1 MFGTIE
7 ASPQIGSV
15 EIIDT
20 QSSKMAGVIENLS
33 AIFNGHGLNPG
44 TEISGSSESGFS
56 IQGGGTFVAS
66 NEVHTGLAEALDK
79 IYSGSS
85 DEITGGHN
93 GSREVAVL
101 KKINSAVSKAK
112 DEYNNMSTV
121 IQTKVQNLDSLKNM
135 LNQLFN
141 RLYELALSDPR
152 NNINAQNIQSV
163 QQKIMLEFDRQL
175 GILQSVLKV
184 SIKPTQ
190 NNFVELLKKN
200 SDFTILAE
208 TLGVT
213 YGDETASD
221 RLALVFTN
229 LTDVSILSDK
239 VKQALKELN
248 ISLSDYKNI
257 KNSKELSDAL
267 YSVFKNFN
275 KKNLKSQDLTTILE
289 AMSVLKTSQGSHDEI
304 VKVLSGGKRKKSD
317 SPSSSSSSSSDENV
331 GGRYEG
337 GAYDKEIGRQSK
349 NRLKSNLSNRVTIY
363 EKTMKELY
371 KNFMNQIN
379 NKFKSLVVLID
390 MLSNKVGSE
399 IVYDDDL
406 KDFIKMFLGFNE
418 NISNEKI
425 FYSLINLDNTVA
437 GKELRNRFVDTLGKI
452 IDASKK
458 LNNYPVF
465 KNITSELSLLQNDI
479 DTMSDTVINL
489 KKAEEEKTGSSDFMW
504 TNKLVDQSFSMN
516 NIKLMKESI
525 KRLSFYAKVATIKE
539 NLHRMNKEQ
548 KFYQEDYD
556 KLLGKSIGLKL
567 TELQRE
573 YVENVDR
580 LNDKTRGRGRLLEEY
595 NSKNPT
601 KQLPRGL
608 VETIYKLQYE
618 AKEGLYKS
626 LEAID
631 LYLMHFTEQLSA
643 HPEAVMDLHK
653 MLEQTDIIAKWFT
666 QKSVDNMFELLSTQI
681 TSKTNSDDQI
691 KTISETLNIPTLLQN
706 DNIPSEKIKTAF
718 EQTKKCIDSIAVLK
732 NIISM
737 FIHLGEKYGNVNLT
751 EKLNISPNMIYK
763 HLVKY
768 IWVSAFTMGYGTGGG
783 NKTTPNDDTLSKG
796 VYERETGDFDSFF
809 SVLFTTLVM
818 PLDFYKEIEL
828 SDIMPALDNINDNN
842 KETAKQLKER
852 LRQDIFIIDDRYF
865 ILGLKAMIGKIFTVV
880 DTHTLLHTPD
890 TLANI
895 MRNPVRMIIG
905 ASDVEVNPELIELYI
920 RLPLL
925 VEFYKSIF
933 ENGNLQ
939 YKENNQSNSEI
950 EVIAYIPEIGTVW
963 SGLIQ
968 CIFDESKYI
977 NNGIYSLNNM
987 KDIVNEVNKIYKSY
1001 KSTSKDK
1008 LVRTIVLD
1016 FVAEIN
1022 RRYGILKQKDIAEFY
1037 QIKKKYIKNVTDMP
1051 LEDNVNFDILDENN
1065 EYEYSGPSS
1074 QYVESSFN
1082 KYSSDS
1088 LIFNDIKLVHEFR
1101 NKIYNELFGN
1111 EQLVGELSA
1120 ESFNESI
1127 KNYKQQIIA
1136 AESAEVKFELI
1147 AKAID
1152 QSSNINSYNIDVYLL
1167 YHELVQSPLYILTN
1181 IENKTKRLIIDFLTK
1196 YSEKT
1201 SNSSKLAFL
1210 TDLYKDFNDGSLFK
1224 VKQISNNRF
1233 VVDYSHLQSQVEVYI
1248 ENIKYMI
1255 SKFRNSICT
1264 QLINKDEQ
1272 KLYNIENSLLN
1283 NVIKGDSSV
1292 ENYVEFY
1299 SLDHLNKIN
1308 TLFLLYDLPIN
1319 GKELF
1324 AHIMFEFPMKTDA
1337 NGKEVRDIG
1346 ILTAK
1351 PIDSTSH
1358 QLLQDIDL
1366 TYEPNSKSWN
1376 SKKSWYRNYI
1386 FDHTKAIKDNTSF
1399 KNKSILQKFNMLVF
1413 SYLEQFYNP
1422 STKKI
1427 YSKLID
1433 EFANKA
1439 MSASIFEEGG
1449 IPDLF
1454 ADNSQT
1460 FPYQSGQE
1468 EKIEFGV
1475 PNNSSV
1481 LSMTTVMTLRA
1492 LLTRTLN
1499 IQLPIKYHLIDIISE
1514 VSTIQIEK
1522 YKAYLPSFI
1531 TYFEHLIKEC
1541 LVYKNIL
1548 DNPEFEF
1555 IYSPTSTSA
1564 ISVELENKD
1573 LTDDFKNKL
1582 TFTTKLVKN
1591 DLNDF
1596 SAPEK
1601 YGTILN
1607 NIINGSRALIN
1618 DATNVLN
1625 ELNDIPQFGN
1635 IRDNFIKNF
1644 YNNNH
1649 QLPYSPLSLLNL
1661 VSDQM
1666 SSQNCNLL
1674 PIHLINTNENKY
1686 IYGTN
1691 VILNYNK
1698 SEDINN
1704 YLWLK
1709 EQVKV
1714 YNNGVLSTNNIEIK
1728 KLNQSLNITKDL
1740 VKSEYFRSH
1749 VNYNLYWRST
1759 KPYTIPSEANINT
1772 EITKLKG
1779 TSDNTAN
1786 GKKLLSKLEKML
1798 EKIKIHNTI
1807 IESLNKEKNVLQ
1819 ATSKATL
1826 DAIKPNDMV
1835 PKEIRAFLNAVSS
1848 KLSAFLNPVSSKLTD
1863 ILEATGEGEI
1873 RGGSNFIVESYN
1885 KLEIIINL
1893 IENQLNDNK
1902 KYNIVSQISGNSCQ
1916 KNNLST
1922 KGYNL
1927 DRSKARILNIIDL
1940 NINPINIHALM
1951 REVPLVN
1958 VYNYAFTFDNVI
1970 KSFIYNV
1977 NPDIN
1982 PAELTDSNPEKKVL
1996 FKLSCYL
2003 QDPYYINYR
2012 TDTNSK
2018 ARDLLENALN
2028 YEFKPTTPSSN
2039 PTNLYF
2045 ATPKYTHNI
2054 FEKLNDKYKTK
2065 NDDDSKGNDKT
2076 GTLYHNNKFLRNI
2089 LFLVNAQRVIRLK
2102 IKNAVYRINTNVVSD
2117 TNILNMRIT
2126 DYSDYSDKKP
2136 NDNEFEIPD
2145 LF

>member
-33 AIFNGHGLNPG
+33 AIFNGQGLNPG

-229 LTDVSILSDK
+229 LSDVSILSDK

-304 VKVLSGGKRKKSD
+304 VKALSGGKRKKSD

-580 LNDKTRGRGRLLEEY
+580 LNDTTRGRGRLLEEY

-681 TSKTNSDDQI
+681 TSKRNSEDQI
-691 KTISETLNIPTLLQN
+691 VEISETLNIPALLQN
-706 DNIPSEKIKTAF
+706 DKILSENIKTAF

-783 NKTTPNDDTLSKG
+783 NKTTPNNDTLSKG

-818 PLDFYKEIEL
+818 PLDFYKQVEL
-828 SDIMPALDNINDNN
+828 SDIMPALDKIQQTSDEE
-842 KETAKQLKER
+842 KKTAQKLKDR
-852 LRQDIFIIDDRYF
+852 LRKDIFIIDDRYF

-939 YKENNQSNSEI
+939 YKENQNSNSEI

-977 NNGIYSLNNM
+977 NDGIYSLNNM

-1088 LIFNDIKLVHEFR
+1088 LIFNDIKLVHTFR
-1101 NKIYNELFGN
+1101 NRIYNELFGN

-1181 IENKTKRLIIDFLTK
+1181 IETKTKRLVWDFLSK
-1196 YSEKT
+1196 HSGIYL
-1201 SNSSKLAFL
+1201 SKLAFL

-1272 KLYNIENSLLN
+1272 KLYEIENSLLN
-1283 NVIKGDSSV
+1283 NVIKGDSFLQNNL
-1292 ENYVEFY
+1292 EIL
-1299 SLDHLNKIN
+1299 SLDYFNKIN
-1308 TLFLLYDLPIN
+1308 TKILLDDLPIN

-1324 AHIMFEFPMKTDA
+1324 AHIMFEFPIA
-1337 NGKEVRDIG
+1337 NKKRDINDS
-1346 ILTAK
+1346 LMAK
-1351 PIDSTSH
+1351 QIDSTSH

-1366 TYEPNSKSWN
+1366 FYDTTSKTWS
-1376 SKKSWYRNYI
+1376 SKKSYYRNYI

-1399 KNKSILQKFNMLVF
+1399 ENKSILQKFNMLVF

-1454 ADNSQT
+1454 TSEKKVIEWTD
-1460 FPYQSGQE
+1460 GQE
-1468 EKIEFGV
+1468 LQVEFGV

-1481 LSMTTVMTLRA
+1481 LSMTTVMTLRT

-1555 IYSPTSTSA
+1555 IYLPTA
-1564 ISVELENKD
+1564 NPIPIVLENEG

-1661 VSDQM
+1661 VSSHV
-1666 SSQNCNLL
+1666 SSQTCNLL

-1759 KPYTIPSEANINT
+1759 NSYTISNISDIKKVISEI
-1772 EITKLKG
+1772 EQK
-1779 TSDNTAN
+1779 DNKTA
-1786 GKKLLSKLEKML
+1786 
-1798 EKIKIHNTI
+1798 
-1807 IESLNKEKNVLQ
+1807 NKEKLLNKLKKIKDYQ
-1819 ATSKATL
+1819 DKIEIFTKDTNDQKTATKATL
-1826 DAIKPNDMV
+1826 DATIPNSMT
-1835 PKEIRAFLNAVSS
+1835 PKELFPILYAFKNAVSN
-1848 KLSAFLNPVSSKLTD
+1848 KLQAVKSIVSDTGEFVMDSLNKV
-1863 ILEATGEGEI
+1863 AEGEI
-1873 RGGSNFIVESYN
+1873 RGGSKFIVESYY

-1977 NPDIN
+1977 NPDEN
-1982 PAELTDSNPEKKVL
+1982 PAELLDSNVEKKVL

-2012 TDTNSK
+2012 TSTDSK
-2018 ARDLLENALN
+2018 ARDLLMNALD

-2054 FEKLNDKYKTK
+2054 FEKLNEKYNTK
-2065 NDDDSKGNDKT
+2065 NNNDTT